1 MAISSIHIE
10 KGKLG
15 YCYHNTR
22 QRATKNSI
30 FPENKVE
37 YDNSAEDAIKIFR
50 DELKKRE
57 IAYTKRTGQKLQK
70 NLTKHLSAIVNLQK
84 HHTLEDVKKVAE
96 YLEKELNTKVFQI
109 AIHRDEG
116 WIDENGVKHVNYHG
130 HLEFLGLDSEGRS
143 VRKKLDRKFL
153 IQLQDK
159 VAEILKMKRGIN
171 YAKTK
176 KPRPKRLDTY
186 EYKKYAKDL
195 YQQKI
200 TVKELKQEI
209 SKLRKEMI
217 EANQK
222 TDLEKLFSKK
232 WYDEL
237 SKIRKELNAKNVKEV
252 YVKFLDFKNKVEEEK
267 LKVAEKLDFKQNE
280 LKILFKKLHKK
291 REKAN
296 ILENKL
302 KNKEI
307 TVKELKSEISELRE
321 MIIEVNKDLTEK
333 LFSKED
339 YNRLSQIKQKI
350 KTADPD
356 LDEVYADFYIFKT
369 EIKQKIEK
377 LKEKSE
383 NLEKKEKENDEM
395 SEIIFNLSLENKKLK
410 KEIKKLKEENK
421 NPPAEEKKEEIKKQK
436 EKAIK
441 LECVFE
447 PFRLKLLNL
456 QKEYNDLQTE
466 YNNLQTKYNDLED
479 KYNDLKDENETLKK
493 EKSDLESKISTLES
507 EKQNLNSKIAEL
519 NKKPSKDVKN
529 VFEPMYEIKLQKL
542 EKEVEDLKD
551 KNNDLKKENE
561 ELKKE
566 NNDLKS
572 YFEKQKDWIKEMF
585 GVTISATDTVYQTI
599 VKIVDSVRNSIQ
611 DNIKKIEE
619 LQDKIKDKDDKIQ
632 RLEEEVQ
639 LKDDRISELEK
650 EVEELNYQDMQYN
663 SGFKF

>member
-1 MAISSIHIE
+1 MAVSSIHIE
-10 KGKLG
+10 AGKLG
-15 YCYHNTR
+15 YCFHNSRERKTV
-22 QRATKNSI
+22 NSI
-30 FPENKVE
+30 FPENGIEV
-37 YDNSAEDAIKIFR
+37 DNKAEDAIKIFKT
-50 DELKKRE
+50 ELKKRE
-57 IAYTKRTGQKLQK
+57 QAYIRRTGKKLHSK
-70 NLTKHLSAIVNLQK
+70 TIKHISAIVNLEK
-84 HHTLEDVKKVAE
+84 HHTLQDVKKVAE
-96 YLEKELNTKVFQI
+96 FLEKELNTKVFQI

-237 SKIRKELNAKNVKEV
+237 SKIRKELNAKNVREV

-356 LDEVYADFYIFKT
+356 LDDVYADFYIFKT

-395 SEIIFNLSLENKKLK
+395 SNMIYNLLIENKKLK

-421 NPPAEEKKEEIKKQK
+421 NPKPVEEKKEEIKKQE
-436 EKAIK
+436 EKAIR
-441 LECVFE
+441 LECIFE

-466 YNNLQTKYNDLED
+466 YNDLED
-479 KYNDLKDENETLKK
+479 KYNDLKDENNNLKE
-493 EKSDLESKISTLES
+493 EKSDLESKISDLES

-519 NKKPSKDVKN
+519 QKNSSKSSKN
-529 VFEPMYEIKLQKL
+529 VFEPMYKLKVKKL

-551 KNNDLKKENE
+551 ENNDLKKENE

-566 NNDLKS
+566 NTNLKNF
-572 YFEKQKDWIKEMF
+572 FEKQRDWLEKTFNVKINK
-585 GVTISATDTVYQTI
+585 TDTVYQTI
-599 VKIVDSVRNSIQ
+599 VKLVDSVKNSIKQ
-611 DNIKKIEE
+611 SIDRIKALE
-619 LQDKIKDKDDKIQ
+619 DKIRTKDNQIQDLQEQLQVKDN
-632 RLEEEVQ
+632 
-639 LKDDRISELEK
+639 RISELEK
-650 EVEELNYQDMQYN
+650 EVEELNYQNNMTYGG
-663 SGFKF
+663 GFKF

>member
-10 KGKLG
+10 AGKLG

-57 IAYTKRTGQKLQK
+57 ILYTKRTGKKLHSK
-70 NLTKHLSAIVNLQK
+70 TIKHLSAIVNLQK
-84 HHTLEDVKKVAE
+84 HHTIEDVKKIAE
-96 YLEKELNTKVFQI
+96 FLEKELGTKVFQV
-109 AIHRDEG
+109 AVHRDEG

-130 HLEFLGLDSEGRS
+130 HLEFLGLDEEGRS

-153 IQLQDK
+153 IQLQSK

-171 YAKTK
+171 YSKTK

-195 YQQKI
+195 YKQKI
-200 TVKELKQEI
+200 TVKELKQKI
-209 SKLRKEMI
+209 SELRKEMI

-237 SKIRKELNAKNVKEV
+237 SKIRKELNAKNVREV

-321 MIIEVNKDLTEK
+321 MMIEVNKDLVDK
-333 LFSKED
+333 LFTKED

-421 NPPAEEKKEEIKKQK
+421 NPKPVEEKKEEIKKE
-436 EKAIK
+436 EKAIR

-456 QKEYNDLQTE
+456 QKDYNNLQTE
-466 YNNLQTKYNDLED
+466 YNNLEY

-493 EKSDLESKISTLES
+493 EKSDLESKISDLES

-519 NKKPSKDVKN
+519 QKNRSKSSKN

-542 EKEVEDLKD
+542 EKENEDFRTE
-551 KNNDLKKENE
+551 NNDLKKENE

-566 NNDLKS
+566 NTNLKNF
-572 YFEKQKDWIKEMF
+572 FEKQRDWLEKTFNVKINK
-585 GVTISATDTVYQTI
+585 TDTVYQTI
-599 VKIVDSVRNSIQ
+599 VKLVDSVKNSIKQ
-611 DNIKKIEE
+611 SIDRIKALE
-619 LQDKIKDKDDKIQ
+619 DKIRTKDNQIQDLQEQLQVKDN
-632 RLEEEVQ
+632 
-639 LKDDRISELEK
+639 RISELEK

>member
-1 MAISSIHIE
+1 MAVSSIHIE
-10 KGKLG
+10 AGKLG

-57 IAYTKRTGQKLQK
+57 ILYTKRTGKKLHSK
-70 NLTKHLSAIVNLQK
+70 TIKHLSAIINLEK
-84 HHTLEDVKKVAE
+84 HHTIEDVKKIAE
-96 YLEKELNTKVFQI
+96 FLEKELGTKVFQV
-109 AIHRDEG
+109 AVHRDEG
-116 WIDENGVKHVNYHG
+116 WIDENNIKHVNYHG
-130 HLEFLGLDSEGRS
+130 HIEFLGLDEEGRS

-153 IQLQDK
+153 IQLQSK

-171 YAKTK
+171 YSKTK

-195 YQQKI
+195 YTEKI
-200 TVKELKQEI
+200 SVKK
-209 SKLRKEMI
+209 
-217 EANQK
+217 
-222 TDLEKLFSKK
+222 
-232 WYDEL
+232 
-237 SKIRKELNAKNVKEV
+237 
-252 YVKFLDFKNKVEEEK
+252 
-267 LKVAEKLDFKQNE
+267 
-280 LKILFKKLHKK
+280 
-291 REKAN
+291 
-296 ILENKL
+296 
-302 KNKEI
+302 
-307 TVKELKSEISELRE
+307 LKSEISELRK
-321 MIIEVNKDLTEK
+321 MMIEVNKDLVDK
-333 LFSKED
+333 LFTKED
-339 YNRLSQIKQKI
+339 YNRLSKIKQKI
-350 KTADPD
+350 KKTVD

-369 EIKQKIEK
+369 EIKKRIED
-377 LKEKSE
+377 LKNE
-383 NLEKKEKENDEM
+383 NESLKKKEDNDEM
-395 SEIIFNLSLENKKLK
+395 LYNLLIENKKLK

-421 NPPAEEKKEEIKKQK
+421 NPKPVPEPEPKREEIKQE
-436 EKAIK
+436 EKAVK

-447 PFRLKLLNL
+447 PFRLKLLN
-456 QKEYNDLQTE
+456 LQTE

-479 KYNDLKDENETLKK
+479 KYNDLKDENNNLKE
-493 EKSDLESKISTLES
+493 EKSDLESKISDLES

-519 NKKPSKDVKN
+519 QKNRSKDV
-529 VFEPMYEIKLQKL
+529 FEPYKLKVKKL

-561 ELKKE
+561 ALKKE

-619 LQDKIKDKDDKIQ
+619 LQNKIRTKDN
-632 RLEEEVQ
+632 
-639 LKDDRISELEK
+639 RISELEK
-650 EVEELNYQDMQYN
+650 EVEELNYQNNITYGG
-663 SGFKF
+663 GFKFVRSLIEMN

>member
-1 MAISSIHIE
+1 MAVSSIHIE
-10 KGKLG
+10 AGKLG

-57 IAYTKRTGQKLQK
+57 ILYTKRTGKKLHSK
-70 NLTKHLSAIVNLQK
+70 TIKHLSAIINLEK
-84 HHTLEDVKKVAE
+84 HHTIEDVKKIAE
-96 YLEKELNTKVFQI
+96 FLEKELGTKVFQV
-109 AIHRDEG
+109 AVHRDEG
-116 WIDENGVKHVNYHG
+116 WIDENNIKHVNYHG
-130 HLEFLGLDSEGRS
+130 HIEFLGLDEEGRS

-153 IQLQDK
+153 IQLQSK

-171 YAKTK
+171 YSKTK

-195 YQQKI
+195 YKQKI
-200 TVKELKQEI
+200 TVKELKQKI
-209 SKLRKEMI
+209 SELRKEMI

-237 SKIRKELNAKNVKEV
+237 SKIRKELNAKNVREV

-339 YNRLSQIKQKI
+339 YNRLSKIKQKI
-350 KTADPD
+350 KKTVD

-369 EIKQKIEK
+369 EIKKRIED
-377 LKEKSE
+377 LKNE
-383 NLEKKEKENDEM
+383 NESLKKKEDNDEM
-395 SEIIFNLSLENKKLK
+395 LYNLLIENKKLK

-421 NPPAEEKKEEIKKQK
+421 NPKPVPEPEPKREEIKQE
-436 EKAIK
+436 EKAVK

-447 PFRLKLLNL
+447 PFRLKLLN
-456 QKEYNDLQTE
+456 LQTE

-479 KYNDLKDENETLKK
+479 KYNDLKDENNNLKE
-493 EKSDLESKISTLES
+493 EKSDLESKISDLES

-519 NKKPSKDVKN
+519 QKNRSKSSKN

-551 KNNDLKKENE
+551 ENNDLKKENE

-566 NNDLKS
+566 NTNLKNF
-572 YFEKQKDWIKEMF
+572 FEKQRDWLEKTFNVKINK
-585 GVTISATDTVYQTI
+585 TDTVYQTI
-599 VKIVDSVRNSIQ
+599 VKLVDSVKSSIEQ
-611 DNIKKIEE
+611 TISKIEE
-619 LQDKIKDKDDKIQ
+619 LQNKIRTKDN
-632 RLEEEVQ
+632 
-639 LKDDRISELEK
+639 RISELEK
-650 EVEELNYQDMQYN
+650 EVQLKDNRISELEKEIEELNYQDMQYN

>member
-1 MAISSIHIE
+1 MAVSSIHIE
-10 KGKLG
+10 AGKLG

-57 IAYTKRTGQKLQK
+57 ILYTKRTGKKLHSK
-70 NLTKHLSAIVNLQK
+70 TIKHLSAIINLEK
-84 HHTLEDVKKVAE
+84 HHTIEDVKKIAE
-96 YLEKELNTKVFQI
+96 FLEKELGTKVFQV
-109 AIHRDEG
+109 AVHRDEG
-116 WIDENGVKHVNYHG
+116 WIDENNIKHVNYHG
-130 HLEFLGLDSEGRS
+130 HIEFLGLDEEGRS

-153 IQLQDK
+153 IQLQSK

-171 YAKTK
+171 YSKTK

-195 YQQKI
+195 YTEKI
-200 TVKELKQEI
+200 SVKK
-209 SKLRKEMI
+209 
-217 EANQK
+217 
-222 TDLEKLFSKK
+222 
-232 WYDEL
+232 
-237 SKIRKELNAKNVKEV
+237 
-252 YVKFLDFKNKVEEEK
+252 
-267 LKVAEKLDFKQNE
+267 
-280 LKILFKKLHKK
+280 
-291 REKAN
+291 
-296 ILENKL
+296 
-302 KNKEI
+302 
-307 TVKELKSEISELRE
+307 LKSEISELRK
-321 MIIEVNKDLTEK
+321 MMIEVNKDLVDK
-333 LFSKED
+333 LFTKED
-339 YNRLSQIKQKI
+339 YNRLSKIKQKI
-350 KTADPD
+350 KKTVD

-369 EIKQKIEK
+369 EIKKRIED
-377 LKEKSE
+377 LKNE
-383 NLEKKEKENDEM
+383 NESLKKKEDNDEM
-395 SEIIFNLSLENKKLK
+395 LYNLLIENKKLK

-421 NPPAEEKKEEIKKQK
+421 NPKPVPEPEPKREEIKQE
-436 EKAIK
+436 EKAVK

-456 QKEYNDLQTE
+456 QTE
-466 YNNLQTKYNDLED
+466 YNNLQTEYNDLED
-479 KYNDLKDENETLKK
+479 KYNDLKQENDDLRDENNNLKE

-519 NKKPSKDVKN
+519 QKNRSKDV
-529 VFEPMYEIKLQKL
+529 FEPYKLKVKKL

-561 ELKKE
+561 ALKKE

-619 LQDKIKDKDDKIQ
+619 LQNKIRTKDN
-632 RLEEEVQ
+632 
-639 LKDDRISELEK
+639 RISELEK
-650 EVEELNYQDMQYN
+650 EVEELNYQNNITYGG
-663 SGFKF
+663 GFKF